1 MLNLWP
7 ENPIEGN
14 TFTQKPNLIKDP
26 LWNTEE
32 DTYYTC
38 DTSEILKLN
47 LFLIWHGINKF
58 IKEKISN

>member
-47 LFLIWHGINKF
+47 LFLIWHK
-58 IKEKISN
+58 